1 MVMVDLPNFF
11 SLAQKVGESF
21 PEELT
26 VVLLTAIAMLVA
38 HALLILLIGKIYQVL
53 IDWADNR
60 NIFWLSIPFYMIAVG
75 LVFMTH
81 LVDIVVW
88 SYALIALKVFEID
101 TNAFYFAGEMYT
113 TVGYGTFPFPEN
125 WKILPIVVAFSG
137 IFAASMSGAVLFN
150 MIGQIIRKKTIK

>member
-1 MVMVDLPNFF
+1 MSNLPNFF
-11 SLAQKVGESF
+11 TLAQQVGESF
-21 PEELT
+21 PDQLT
-26 VVLLTAIAMLVA
+26 IVLLTAIGMLVA
-38 HALLILLIGKIYQVL
+38 HALLILIIGKIYQML

-60 NIFWLSIPFYMIAVG
+60 NIFWLSISFYMIAVV

-88 SYALIALKVFEID
+88 SYALIALKIFEID

-113 TVGYGTFPFPEN
+113 TVGYGTFPLPEN

-150 MIGQIIRKKTIK
+150 MIGQIIRKKKVQ

>member
-1 MVMVDLPNFF
+1 MSNLPNFF
-11 SLAQKVGESF
+11 TLAQQVGESF
-21 PEELT
+21 PDQLT
-26 VVLLTAIAMLVA
+26 IVLLTAIGMLVA
-38 HALLILLIGKIYQVL
+38 HALLILIIGKIYQML

-88 SYALIALKVFEID
+88 SYALIALKIFEID

-113 TVGYGTFPFPEN
+113 TVGYGT
-125 WKILPIVVAFSG
+125 
-137 IFAASMSGAVLFN
+137 
-150 MIGQIIRKKTIK
+150 

>member
-1 MVMVDLPNFF
+1 MAELPNFF
-11 SLAQKVGESF
+11 TLAQQVGESL
-21 PEELT
+21 PDQLT
-26 VVLLTAIAMLVA
+26 VVFVTAIAMLVA

-60 NIFWLSIPFYMIAVG
+60 KMFWLSIPFYMIAVG
-75 LVFMTH
+75 LVLMTH

-88 SYALIALKVFEID
+88 SYALIALKIFEVD

-113 TVGYGTFPFPEN
+113 TVGYGSFPLPDN

-150 MIGQIIRKKTIK
+150 MIGQIIRKKTVK

>member
-53 IDWADNR
+53 LDWADNR

-113 TVGYGTFPFPEN
+113 TVGYGTFPLPEN

>member
-1 MVMVDLPNFF
+1 MADLPNFF
-11 SLAQKVGESF
+11 TLSQQVGESF
-21 PEELT
+21 PDELT
-26 VVLLTAIAMLVA
+26 IVLMTAIGMLVA
-38 HALLILLIGKIYQVL
+38 HALLILLIGKIYQML

-88 SYALIALKVFEID
+88 SYALIALKIFEID
-101 TNAFYFAGEMYT
+101 TNAFSFAGEMYT
-113 TVGYGTFPFPEN
+113 TVGYGSFPLPDN

-150 MIGQIIRKKTIK
+150 MIGQIIRKKTVK

>member
-113 TVGYGTFPFPEN
+113 TVGYGTFPLPEN